1 MPRRRKI
8 KIEWKH
14 SSAAWGWAYID
25 EYKIELDPRM
35 DEKTLL
41 EVAAH
46 EVGHIVLPEISEE
59 QIDLLGKQVAD
70 VLWRLKFRLHEDA

>member
-1 MPRRRKI
+1 
-8 KIEWKH
+8 
-14 SSAAWGWAYID
+14 
-25 EYKIELDPRM
+25 M

>member
-8 KIEWKH
+8 KIQWKH
-14 SSAAWGWAYID
+14 SSAAWGWYR
-25 EYKIELDPRM
+25 IELDPRM

-59 QIDLLGKQVAD
+59 KIDQLGKQVAD
-70 VLWRLKFRLHEDA
+70 VLWRLKFRLHEEV

>member
-8 KIEWKH
+8 KIVWKK
-14 SSAAWGWAYID
+14 SEAAWGWAYID
-25 EYKIELDPRM
+25 DHLVELDPRM

-59 QIDLLGKQVAD
+59 RIDLLGKQVAD
-70 VLWRLKFRLHEDA
+70 VLWRLKFRLQEDA